1 MNFRFTEFEIDAAR
15 QELRRGGATVHL
27 EPQVFAVLLHLVRH
41 RDRVVSRDELI
52 EEIWQGRVISDAALS
67 SRINA
72 ARRALG
78 DSGAKQDFIRTTH
91 KRGFRFVSDVLE
103 ISPDAAPPIAVT
115 TADVEH
121 AFVEAAHS
129 EIAVP
134 APAMR
139 PAVAVLPFD
148 NLGGDIGDDYFCYG
162 MMEDMIRLLGRYRW
176 LTVISR
182 HSTVAFKGPEYDV
195 RKVGEALGV
204 RYVVVGSV
212 RRSPGAVRITAEL
225 VSADDGVQLWS
236 ETYDL
241 PLDDIFDIQEEMA
254 RQIAATIEPE
264 LAKFEQQLA
273 ARKTPENL
281 DAWDCFQRGLWHLWA
296 FTAPGFDT
304 AEAFFRRAIEID
316 PEFARAHGALGYV
329 DVQRALYDTPDVRDG
344 RLASAL
350 AAGKTAVALDER
362 DCFCHCVVGR
372 ALCFLRRNVEATAA
386 LDLTLELNPSFA
398 QGFFAQGFNKLWSGR
413 PEEAEALLDRA
424 TLLSPHDSHL
434 WSFHHVRAL
443 AHFSLGE
450 FETAAEFARRAAR
463 LPNATYRAFATLTS
477 SLGNLPAGEERGT
490 AAAELR
496 QRKPNY
502 TGALARQE
510 FFFTSDE
517 DFFARFIGGL
527 RKAGIPAR

>member
-1 MNFRFTEFEIDAAR
+1 MRYRFAEFEVDAAQ
-15 QELRRGGATVHL
+15 QELRSGGNVLHL
-27 EPQVFAVLLHLVRH
+27 EPQVFARLLHLVRH

-52 EEIWQGRVISDAALS
+52 EEIWQGRSISDAALS
-67 SRINA
+67 TRINA

-78 DSGAKQDFIRTTH
+78 DSGAKQNFIRTTH
-91 KRGFRFVSDVLE
+91 KRGFRFISDVLE
-103 ISPDAAPPIAVT
+103 IPPDAAPPIAVASVN
-115 TADVEH
+115 ADH
-121 AFVEAAHS
+121 ALGETVHS
-129 EIAVP
+129 EIHVH
-134 APAMR
+134 APAAR
-139 PAVAVLPFD
+139 PAIAVLPFD
-148 NLGGDIGDDYFCYG
+148 NLSADAGDNYFSYG
-162 MMEDMIRLLGRYRW
+162 MMEDLIRLLAHNRW

-182 HSTVAFKGPEYDV
+182 HSTVAFKGPEHDV
-195 RKVGEALGV
+195 RRIGEALNV
-204 RYVVVGSV
+204 RYLVVGSV
-212 RRSPGAVRITAEL
+212 RKSPGHVRITAEL
-225 VSADDGVQLWS
+225 VSATDGVQLWA

-273 ARKTPENL
+273 ARKTPDSL

-304 AEAFFRRAIEID
+304 AEALFRRAIEID

-329 DVQRALYDTPDVRDG
+329 DVQRALYDTPNVRNG

-350 AAGKTAVALDER
+350 AAGRAAVALDDR
-362 DCFCHCVVGR
+362 DCFCQCVLGR

-443 AHFSLGE
+443 AHFRLGE
-450 FETAAEFARRAAR
+450 FETAAEFARRAAW
-463 LPNATYRAFATLTS
+463 LPNATYRAFATLTA
-477 SLGNLPAGEERGT
+477 SLGNLPVGEEREA

-496 QRKPNY
+496 QRKSDY